1 MKKSAAAF
9 MGRILPVSFVVWLA
23 VASLAVVSFA
33 VILIAQAPFAPPIEA
48 QPSGEARSLK
58 EPGPKEPGQGSVVEG
73 RWVPG
78 HHFSISMG
86 CLKKWICD
94 CSMVEP
100 PRGARIERTPS
111 ESIAGICERGSC
123 TVCTAGPP
131 EKKCACK
138 TKPR

>member
-9 MGRILPVSFVVWLA
+9 MGQILLVWLA
-23 VASLAVVSFA
+23 AASFA
-33 VILIAQAPFAPPIEA
+33 AALIAQAPFAPSTGA
-48 QPSGEARSLK
+48 QPSSGQQTTSSPAGESGGQKPPAP
-58 EPGPKEPGQGSVVEG
+58 EGPGPEG

-78 HHFSISMG
+78 HHFSISQG

-100 PRGARIERTPS
+100 PRGARIERTPL
-111 ESIAGICERGSC
+111 ESIAGICRPGARGSC
-123 TVCTAGPP
+123 TVCTAGEP

-138 TKPR
+138 TKTR